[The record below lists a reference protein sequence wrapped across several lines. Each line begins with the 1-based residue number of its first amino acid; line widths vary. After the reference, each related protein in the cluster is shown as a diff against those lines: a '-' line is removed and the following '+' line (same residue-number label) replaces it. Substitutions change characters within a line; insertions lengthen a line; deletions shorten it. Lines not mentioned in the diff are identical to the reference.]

1 MKKQSKR
8 IYPNG
13 GFWYIRY
20 RDPLSSKWKGKS
32 TGLKATTDKLPTVVK
47 LRDKFVAEL
56 QELVDMD
63 YTEGS
68 IQEAFTEFKTKNS
81 NKSTSTVSSYDY
93 FYEFFT
99 QKFNVKSSCL
109 VITKK
114 TAEDFFLY
122 MHHLDGYKQ
131 NTKFGIVKNF
141 SKFLKFL
148 FEYNYL
154 PKPFVIN
161 SDVKIRMLKGDPL
174 IFTDEDRKTILT
186 NLIKQRK
193 NSNFKLMIMM
203 LMYTGLR
210 PSDIINI
217 TVEQVDLKKM
227 TIRYHSPKVDKWYH
241 PPLHNKLKVLL
252 RRRIKEVKT
261 GKLFEYSNVK
271 NMGRAFSRYLVD
283 IELDAKGYVLTTFR
297 KNFISRSQEKGIP
310 LSATSFLAGHSKIST
325 TMEYY
330 TTLSTEYLRAELN
343 KLD

>member
-1 MKKQSKR
+1 MKKQSKQ

-20 RDPLSSKWKGKS
+20 RDPLSGKWKGKS
-32 TGLKATTDKLPTVVK
+32 TGLKATADNLPAVEK
-47 LRDKFVAEL
+47 LRDRFVAEL

-68 IQEAFTEFKTKNS
+68 IQEAFNEFKTKNS
-81 NKSTSTVSSYDY
+81 NKSTSTVGTYDY
-93 FYEFFT
+93 FYEFLK
-99 QKFNVKSSCL
+99 QKFNVKNSCL

-122 MHHLDGYKQ
+122 VNQLDGYKQ

-148 FEYNYL
+148 FEYNYI

-161 SDVKIRMLKGDPL
+161 SDVKIRMSKGDPL
-174 IFTDEDRKTILT
+174 IFTDEDRKSILT
-186 NLIKQRK
+186 NFTKKKK
-193 NSNFKLMIMM
+193 NSNFRLMIMM

-227 TIRYHSPKVDKWYH
+227 TIRFHSPKVDKWYYR
-241 PPLHNKLKVLL
+241 PLHSKLKVLL

-261 GKLFEYSNVK
+261 GKLFEYSDVK

-297 KNFISRSQEKGIP
+297 KDFISRSQEGGVSVNAAS
-310 LSATSFLAGHSKIST
+310 LLAGHSDIST

-330 TTLSTEYLRAELN
+330 TNLSPEFLRRELN